1 MQQVTWRAADELVEQ
16 VRSVAAHSGQSMN
29 EFLTRVLQAVTDP
42 ELSGSEAERVRERLA
57 RAGLLAPPG
66 SVRTRPPADAVA
78 RARKAAG
85 AGTPLADIVSRD
97 RG

>member
-1 MQQVTWRAADELVEQ
+1 MQQVTWRAPAELVEQ
-16 VRSVAAHSGQSMN
+16 VRSVAAQGGQSMN
-29 EFLTRVLQAVTDP
+29 EFLTRVLEAVTNP
-42 ELSGSEAERVRERLA
+42 ELGGSEAERVRERLA

-66 SVRTRPPADAVA
+66 SVRTRPSAEAVA

-85 AGTPLADIVSRD
+85 SGTPLADIVSRD